1 MTKEKKMTTRK
12 IDNSHTVGGVKYTL
26 YSEDGVHMVKIVN
39 ICDLMDHLYPHKAW
53 MDVDYMTSGVAT
65 KKWCDENES
74 HYYAAPREDF
84 FMFVAV
90 QETLAEGKDVVVV
103 EDLS

>member
-1 MTKEKKMTTRK
+1 MTIHK

-26 YSEDGVHMVKIVN
+26 HSEDGVHMVKVVDIRN
-39 ICDLMDHLYPHKAW
+39 LLERLYPDGHLG
-53 MDVDYMTSGVAT
+53 VDGYGERHSV

-90 QETLAEGKDVVVV
+90 RESLAEGKDVVVV

>member
-1 MTKEKKMTTRK
+1 MTTHK
-12 IDNSHTVGGVKYTL
+12 INNSHTVGGVKYTL
-26 YSEDGVHMVKIVN
+26 HSEDGVHMVRVVN
-39 ICDLMDHLYPHKAW
+39 ICDLMDHLYPDGW
-53 MDVDYMTSGVAT
+53 YGVDYMTSGVAT

>member
-1 MTKEKKMTTRK
+1 MTSHK

-26 YSEDGVHMVKIVN
+26 YSEDGVHMVKMVN
-39 ICDLMDHLYPHKAW
+39 ICDLLDRLYPHGHLG
-53 MDVDYMTSGVAT
+53 VDGYGERHSV

-90 QETLAEGKDVVVV
+90 QETIAEGKDVVVV

>member
-1 MTKEKKMTTRK
+1 MTTHK
-12 IDNSHTVGGVKYTL
+12 INNSHTVGGVKYTL
-26 YSEDGVHMVKIVN
+26 HSEDGVHMVRVVN
-39 ICDLMDHLYPHKAW
+39 ICDLLERLYPDGHL
-53 MDVDYMTSGVAT
+53 GVVGYGERHSV

-84 FMFVAV
+84 FIFKAV
-90 QETLAEGKDVVVV
+90 REALESSKDVVVV

>member
-1 MTKEKKMTTRK
+1 MTSHK

-26 YSEDGVHMVKIVN
+26 HSDDGVHMVRVVN
-39 ICDLMDHLYPHKAW
+39 IIDLLNRLYPHGHLG
-53 MDVDYMTSGVAT
+53 VDGYGERHSV

-90 QETLAEGKDVVVV
+90 QETIAEGKDVVVV

>member
-1 MTKEKKMTTRK
+1 MTTHK

-26 YSEDGVHMVKIVN
+26 YSKDGVHMVRVVN
-39 ICDLMDHLYPHKAW
+39 ICDLLERLYPDGHLG
-53 MDVDYMTSGVAT
+53 VDGYGERHSV

-90 QETLAEGKDVVVV
+90 QETIAEGKDVVVV

>member
-1 MTKEKKMTTRK
+1 MTTHK
-12 IDNSHTVGGVKYTL
+12 INNSHTVGGVKYTL
-26 YSEDGVHMVKIVN
+26 HSEDGVHMVRVVN
-39 ICDLMDHLYPHKAW
+39 ICDLLERLYPDGHLG
-53 MDVDYMTSGVAT
+53 VDGYGERHSV

-84 FMFVAV
+84 FIFKAV
-90 QETLAEGKDVVVV
+90 REALESRKDVVVV

>member
-39 ICDLMDHLYPHKAW
+39 ICDLMDHLYPHKGW
-53 MDVDYMTSGVAT
+53 MDVDYKESTEAVMF
-65 KKWCDENES
+65 WCNVNES
-74 HYYAAPREDF
+74 HYYTAPREDF

-90 QETLAEGKDVVVV
+90 QEAIAKDKNVVVV

>member
-1 MTKEKKMTTRK
+1 MTTHK
-12 IDNSHTVGGVKYTL
+12 INNSHTVGGVKYTL
-26 YSEDGVHMVKIVN
+26 HSEDGVHMVRVVN
-39 ICDLMDHLYPHKAW
+39 ICDLLERLYPDGHLG
-53 MDVDYMTSGVAT
+53 VDGYGERHSV

-84 FMFVAV
+84 FIFKAV
-90 QETLAEGKDVVVV
+90 RESLESSKDVVVV

>member
-1 MTKEKKMTTRK
+1 MTTHK
-12 IDNSHTVGGVKYTL
+12 INNSHTVGGVKYTL
-26 YSEDGVHMVKIVN
+26 HSEDGVHMVRVVN
-39 ICDLMDHLYPHKAW
+39 ICDLLERLYPDGHLG
-53 MDVDYMTSGVAT
+53 VDGYGERHSV